1 MVKTYTAGGKPMLAT
16 LLAAFLG
23 LGTVALPAVAGA
35 GLVGTSVD
43 IAVGTVDASNNFSRD
58 FVGTVLVQDPDIE
71 ATAFGQIFNVNFSNT
86 SLRLDLVNLSQ
97 PLTLPSNVFIGF
109 VALNFAGQNLVG
121 LTGGNTNITG
131 FDTLTVPLGSRVQQG
146 SQFVAFNF
154 EGLTLKDGDFVEVG
168 LNLVTTV
175 DEPASFALILS
186 GLGMLGMLVRRR
198 R

>member
-1 MVKTYTAGGKPMLAT
+1 MVKTYTAGGKPMVAT
-16 LLAAFLG
+16 LLAAFLS
-23 LGTVALPAVAGA
+23 LGTLALPAVAGA

-86 SLRLDLVNLSQ
+86 SLRLDLVNLSE

-109 VALNFAGQNLVG
+109 VALNFAGQDLVG
-121 LTGGNTNITG
+121 LTGGNTNIAG
-131 FDTLTVPLGSRVQQG
+131 FDTLTVPLGSRLQQG
-146 SQFVAFNF
+146 SQFLAFNF
-154 EGLTLKDGDFVEVG
+154 EGLTLRDGDFVEVG